1 MKKRDLLVRREKVP
15 GKGTPLFYRDPST
28 IIPVARV
35 RLFDDIGKQ
44 SIDE

>member
-15 GKGTPLFYRDPST
+15 GKGTPLFYRDPSN

-35 RLFDDIGKQ
+35 RLFDDTSKQ
-44 SIDE
+44 SIDK